1 MTACLSKA
9 RTVAGWL
16 SLLTGFARRQPKTSY
31 LQGWELMNTSDKLFI
46 GIDVSK
52 DTLEVALDSTSKT
65 QTLANSAQG
74 IAQLVK
80 LIKACTRPIGV
91 VLLEATG
98 GLERECALAL
108 CLVNVPVIVINP
120 RQSHDFAKAMG
131 YLAKTD
137 SLDAKV
143 LSHFART
150 LHSDERYERML
161 FKMPSEQQT
170 TLEALVVRRSQL
182 IGIRVAESNRL
193 ATAHKSQQKSI
204 KVMLKVLDRQIAQ
217 IDKEIERNLGE
228 HFAPKLAL
236 LKGIKGVGTGT
247 QAVLMA
253 MLPELG
259 QLSAG
264 EIAKLAGVA
273 PLNCDS
279 GKFKGKRITWGGR
292 SPLRAALYMAALSAS
307 RYEPVIKAFY
317 DQLRA
322 RGKTAKV
329 ALVACMHKLLT
340 IMNAIVRS
348 GKPWSPTYAQD
359 IQH

>member
-1 MTACLSKA
+1 M
-9 RTVAGWL
+9 
-16 SLLTGFARRQPKTSY
+16 
-31 LQGWELMNTSDKLFI
+31 MNTSDKLYV

-52 DTLEVALDSTSKT
+52 DTLELALDSKSKT
-65 QTLANSAQG
+65 QTIHNTSQG

-80 LIKACTRPIGV
+80 LIKASSNPIGV

-98 GLERECALAL
+98 GLEHECALAL
-108 CLVNVPVIVINP
+108 CLADVPVIVVNP

-137 SLDAKV
+137 ALDARV
-143 LSHFART
+143 LSHFAQT
-150 LHSDERYERML
+150 LHGDDRYERML
-161 FKMPSEQQT
+161 FKMPSQQQV

-182 IGIRVAESNRL
+182 VGMRVTENNRL
-193 ATAHKSQQKSI
+193 ATAHKSQKKSI
-204 KVMLKVLDRQIAQ
+204 NTMLKTLNREIDQ
-217 IDKEIERNLGE
+217 IDGDIDRNLGE

-236 LKGIKGVGTGT
+236 LKGIKGVGVGT

-259 QLSAG
+259 ELTAK
-264 EIAKLAGVA
+264 EVAKLAGVA

-292 SPLRAALYMAALSAS
+292 APLRAALYMATLSAS
-307 RYEPVIKAFY
+307 RYDPIIKAFY
-317 DQLRA
+317 EQLRA

-348 GKPWSPTYAQD
+348 GQPWNPTYAQD
-359 IQH
+359 VKH

>member
-1 MTACLSKA
+1 M
-9 RTVAGWL
+9 
-16 SLLTGFARRQPKTSY
+16 
-31 LQGWELMNTSDKLFI
+31 MNTSDKLFI

-52 DTLEVALDSTSKT
+52 GTLEVALDSTSKT
-65 QTLANSAQG
+65 QTLDNTPEG
-74 IAQLVK
+74 IARLVK
-80 LIKACTRPIGV
+80 LVKACSRPIGV

-108 CLVNVPVIVINP
+108 CLVNVPVIVVNP
-120 RQSHDFAKAMG
+120 RQAHDFAKAMG

-137 SLDAKV
+137 ALDAKV
-143 LSHFART
+143 LSHFAHT
-150 LHSDERYERML
+150 LHDNERCERML
-161 FKMPSEQQT
+161 FKMPDEQQI

-182 IGIRVAESNRL
+182 IGMRVAESNRVH
-193 ATAHKSQQKSI
+193 TAHKSQQKSI
-204 KVMLKVLDRQIAQ
+204 NAVLKVLSHEIAQ
-217 IDKEIERNLGE
+217 IDDDIERHLGE

-236 LKGIKGVGTGT
+236 LKGIKGVGVGT

-259 QLSAG
+259 QLGAR

-307 RYEPVIKAFY
+307 QHEPVIKAFY

-348 GKPWSPTYAQD
+348 GQPWSPTYAQD
-359 IQH
+359 VQH

>member
-1 MTACLSKA
+1 M
-9 RTVAGWL
+9 
-16 SLLTGFARRQPKTSY
+16 
-31 LQGWELMNTSDKLFI
+31 MNTSDKLFV

-52 DTLEVALDSTSKT
+52 DTLEVALNSTSKT
-65 QTLANSAQG
+65 QTLDNTEEG

-80 LIKACTRPIGV
+80 LVKACSSPIGV

-108 CLVNVPVIVINP
+108 CLANAPVIVVNP

-150 LHSDERYERML
+150 LHDDARFERML
-161 FKMPSEQQT
+161 FTMPSASQAA
-170 TLEALVVRRSQL
+170 LEALIVRRNQL
-182 IGIRVAESNRL
+182 IGMRVAESNRL
-193 ATAHKSQQKSI
+193 HTVHKSQKKSI
-204 KVMLKVLDRQIAQ
+204 DVVIKVLTKEIDR
-217 IDKEIERNLGE
+217 IDDDIERNLGE
-228 HFAPKLAL
+228 HFAPTLEL
-236 LKGIKGVGTGT
+236 LKGIKGVGVATK
-247 QAVLMA
+247 AALMA
-253 MLPELG
+253 LLPELG
-259 QLSAG
+259 KIG
-264 EIAKLAGVA
+264 NREIAKLAGVA

-292 SPLRAALYMAALSAS
+292 SALRAALYMATLSAS
-307 RYEPVIKAFY
+307 QHDPVIKAFY
-317 DQLRA
+317 EQLRA
-322 RGKTAKV
+322 RGKSGKV

-340 IMNAIVRS
+340 IMNAVVRS

-359 IQH
+359 I

>member
-1 MTACLSKA
+1 M
-9 RTVAGWL
+9 
-16 SLLTGFARRQPKTSY
+16 
-31 LQGWELMNTSDKLFI
+31 MNTSDQLFI

-65 QTLANSAQG
+65 QTLDNSAAG
-74 IAQLVK
+74 IARLVE
-80 LIKACTRPIGV
+80 LIKACTSPIGV

-98 GLERECALAL
+98 GLERKCALAL
-108 CLVNVPVIVINP
+108 CLVNISVIVINP

-150 LHSDERYERML
+150 LHDDERFERLL
-161 FKMPSEQQT
+161 FKMPSPQQV

-182 IGIRVAESNRL
+182 VVMRVAESNRL
-193 ATAHKSQQKSI
+193 QTAHPLQKESI
-204 KVMLKVLDRQIAQ
+204 NKVLDVLKSEIAR
-217 IDKEIERNLGE
+217 IDEDIERNLDE

-247 QAVLMA
+247 QAALMA

-259 QLSAG
+259 QLNNR

-279 GKFKGKRITWGGR
+279 GKFRGKRITWGGR
-292 SPLRAALYMAALSAS
+292 APLRAALYMATLSAS
-307 RYEPVIKAFY
+307 QHEPVIKAFY
-317 DQLRA
+317 EQLRA
-322 RGKTAKV
+322 RGKPAKV

-340 IMNAIVRS
+340 IMNAVVRS
-348 GKPWSPTYAQD
+348 GQPWSATYAQNV
-359 IQH
+359 QH

>member
-1 MTACLSKA
+1 M
-9 RTVAGWL
+9 
-16 SLLTGFARRQPKTSY
+16 
-31 LQGWELMNTSDKLFI
+31 MNTSDQLFI

-65 QTLANSAQG
+65 QTVNNTSKG

-80 LIKACTRPIGV
+80 LIKTCSGPIGA

-108 CLVNVPVIVINP
+108 CLADVPVIVVNP

-137 SLDAKV
+137 ALDARV

-150 LHSDERYERML
+150 LHSDARCERML
-161 FKMPSEQQT
+161 FKMPDQEQL

-182 IGIRVAESNRL
+182 VVMRVGETNRL
-193 ATAHKSQQKSI
+193 YTAHKSQQKSI
-204 KVMLKVLDRQIAQ
+204 KAVLKVLTHQ
-217 IDKEIERNLGE
+217 IDQMDDDIERHLAE

-236 LKGIKGVGTGT
+236 LKGIKGVGPAT

-259 QLSAG
+259 QLGAR

-279 GKFKGKRITWGGR
+279 GKFKGKRVTWGGR
-292 SPLRAALYMAALSAS
+292 SALRAALYMASLSAS
-307 RYEPVIKAFY
+307 QHDPVIKAFY

-348 GKPWSPTYAQD
+348 GQPWSATYAQN